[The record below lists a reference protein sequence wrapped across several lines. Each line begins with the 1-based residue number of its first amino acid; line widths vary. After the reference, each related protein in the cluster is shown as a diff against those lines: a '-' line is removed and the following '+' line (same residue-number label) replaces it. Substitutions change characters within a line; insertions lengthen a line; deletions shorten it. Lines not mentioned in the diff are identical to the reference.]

1 MNTHET
7 PPGPWIRTLADE
19 EATGETAEMFAYLRR
34 TRGAVYNLHRIHSL
48 HAGALDAL
56 ITFID
61 EVLNKPG
68 ALSACDRELI
78 ATVVSA
84 ENSCDYCTV
93 LHAEALQAEIGDPDL
108 ARQAAFDFHS
118 AGLPERRRAMLCYA
132 TRLTNAPATI
142 GPEDID
148 ALRAAGLDDAAILEV
163 NLVASYFNYLNRV
176 ALGLGVPL
184 DPGTSSQ
191 PS

>member
-1 MNTHET
+1 MTSPET
-7 PPGPWIRTLADE
+7 TPAAWIRMVADE
-19 EATGETAEMFAYLRR
+19 EATGETAELFEELRR
-34 TRGAVYNLHRIHSL
+34 TRGAVFNLHRVHSL
-48 HAGALDAL
+48 HAGSLKALL
-56 ITFID
+56 CFID

-84 ENSCDYCTV
+84 ENGCDYCTL
-93 LHAEALQAEIGDPDL
+93 LHAEALKSELVDPDL
-108 ARQAAFDFHS
+108 PRRAAFDFRS
-118 AGLPERRRAMLCYA
+118 AGLPERQRVMLCHA

-148 ALRAAGLDDAAILEV
+148 ALRSAGFDDAAILEI
-163 NLVASYFNYLNRV
+163 NLVTSYFSYLNRV
-176 ALGLGVPL
+176 ALGLGVQL
-184 DPGTSSQ
+184 DPGTSNQ